1 MQLTTAQVPAEAPG
15 WDYFLSCREFY
26 VMNTLST
33 IGASIVTLAL
43 ISYSIGIISE
53 QVKKT
58 LIPRVLIFITLG
70 VTLDVTAT
78 IFMILGSR
86 NSPFTVHGF
95 IGYSALLVMMVELTR
110 IWRTYQKIGLN
121 GEVPRSVHLYSRYAY
136 IWWVVAYITGS
147 LIAMT

>member
-1 MQLTTAQVPAEAPG
+1 
-15 WDYFLSCREFY
+15 
-26 VMNTLST
+26 MNTLST
-33 IGASIVTLAL
+33 IGAGIVTLAL

-58 LIPRVLIFITLG
+58 LIPRVLIFITIG

-78 IFMILGSR
+78 VFMILGSR

-95 IGYSALLVMMVELTR
+95 IGYSALLVMLIELTR
-110 IWRTYQKIGLN
+110 IWRTYRKKGLN
-121 GEVPRSVHLYSRYAY
+121 AQVPKSVHHYSRYAY

>member
-1 MQLTTAQVPAEAPG
+1 
-15 WDYFLSCREFY
+15 
-26 VMNTLST
+26 MNTLSI

-53 QVKKT
+53 QIKKK

-70 VTLDVTAT
+70 VGLDITAT
-78 IFMILGSR
+78 IFMILGST
-86 NSPFTVHGF
+86 NSPFTIHGF
-95 IGYSALLVMMVELTR
+95 IGYSALFIMLIELVR
-110 IWRTYQKIGLN
+110 IWRLYNKSGM
-121 GEVPRSVHLYSRYAY
+121 GAEVPKGVHLFSRYAY

>member
-1 MQLTTAQVPAEAPG
+1 
-15 WDYFLSCREFY
+15 
-26 VMNTLST
+26 MNTLST

-58 LIPRVLIFITLG
+58 LIPRVLIFISIG

-78 IFMILGSR
+78 VFMILGSR

-95 IGYSALLVMMVELTR
+95 IGYSALLVMMIELIR
-110 IWRTYQKIGLN
+110 IWRTYREKGLN
-121 GEVPRSVHLYSRYAY
+121 AQVPLSVHLYSRYAY

>member
-1 MQLTTAQVPAEAPG
+1 
-15 WDYFLSCREFY
+15 
-26 VMNTLST
+26 MNTLST

-53 QVKKT
+53 QVSKKI
-58 LIPRVLIFITLG
+58 IPRVLTFITLG
-70 VTLDVTAT
+70 VILDVTAT
-78 IFMILGSR
+78 VFMILGSQ

-95 IGYSALLVMMVELTR
+95 IGYSALFIMLIELVR
-110 IWRTYQKIGLN
+110 IWRSYKKLGM
-121 GEVPRSVHLYSRYAY
+121 GAEVPKSVHLYSRYAY

>member
-1 MQLTTAQVPAEAPG
+1 
-15 WDYFLSCREFY
+15 
-26 VMNTLST
+26 MNTLST

-58 LIPRVLIFITLG
+58 LIPRVLIFITIG

-78 IFMILGSR
+78 VFMILGSR

-95 IGYSALLVMMVELTR
+95 IGYSALLVMMIELTR
-110 IWRTYQKIGLN
+110 IWRTYLKNGLN
-121 GEVPRSVHLYSRYAY
+121 AQVPKSVHLYSRYAY